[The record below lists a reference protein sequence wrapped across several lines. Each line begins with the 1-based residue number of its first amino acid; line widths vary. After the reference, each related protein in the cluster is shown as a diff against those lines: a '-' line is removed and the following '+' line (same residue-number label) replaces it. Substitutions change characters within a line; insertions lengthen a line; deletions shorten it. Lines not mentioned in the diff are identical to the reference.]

1 MLYLA
6 GARGRLHYR
15 RWQLDNAQAALAL
28 LPGIGQHSAHY
39 HRFARA
45 LAARGIELWA
55 LDTSGHGLSEG
66 DPDRPGNIHELAA
79 DARLFL
85 EQVHAQANSTPFLLG
100 HSLGAATALAVLRD
114 AEPGEFSGLVLSG
127 TPKAVLEGKSPKS
140 ARGADSPQRGADSPP
155 RAADSPRR
163 GVATPSRAHAGAR
176 SRAAVATERDS
187 DWPGPRLPEGLPVL
201 IVHGEDD
208 RRAPLDPVRD
218 WAAQVG
224 ARFTTY
230 PHAGHDLLH
239 EPVHAEVTA
248 EIVEFVHA
256 RSLV

>member
-85 EQVHAQANSTPFLLG
+85 EQVRAQANSTPFLLG

-140 ARGADSPQRGADSPP
+140 ARGADTPV
-155 RAADSPRR
+155 RAP
-163 GVATPSRAHAGAR
+163 AGPR

>member
-15 RWQLDNAQAALAL
+15 RWQLDHAQAVLAL

-45 LAARGIELWA
+45 LAAHGIELWA

-66 DPDRPGNIHELAA
+66 DPERPGNIHELAA
-79 DARLFL
+79 DARVFL
-85 EQVHAQANSTPFLLG
+85 DQVHERSDSTPFLMG

-114 AEPGEFSGLVLSG
+114 AEPGDFSGLVLSG
-127 TPKAVLEGKSPKS
+127 TPKAVLEGRSPKS
-140 ARGADSPQRGADSPP
+140 ARGAAGPGRG
-155 RAADSPRR
+155 RAQP
-163 GVATPSRAHAGAR
+163 VSRASAAVAR
-176 SRAAVATERDS
+176 SRAAAATESES

-201 IVHGEDD
+201 IMHGADD
-208 RRAPLDPVRD
+208 RRAPIEPVRAWSD
-218 WAAQVG
+218 QVG
-224 ARFTTY
+224 ARFLTY
-230 PHAGHDLLH
+230 PDTGHDLLH
-239 EPVHAEVTA
+239 EPAHAAVTA
-248 EIVEFVHA
+248 EVVDFVHV

>member
-15 RWQLDNAQAALAL
+15 RWQLDNAQAVLAF

-45 LAARGIELWA
+45 LAAQGIELWA

-66 DPDRPGNIHELAA
+66 DPERPGTIHELAA

-85 EQVHAQANSTPFLLG
+85 DQVHAHATSTPFLMG
-100 HSLGAATALAVLRD
+100 HSLGAATTLAVLRD
-114 AEPGEFSGLVLSG
+114 AQPGDFAGLVLCG
-127 TPKAVLEGKSPKS
+127 TPKAVLEGRSPKS
-140 ARGADSPQRGADSPP
+140 ARGAETAN
-155 RAADSPRR
+155 RA
-163 GVATPSRAHAGAR
+163 RAQGGSR
-176 SRAAVATERDS
+176 SRAALATEQES
-187 DWPGPRLPEGLPVL
+187 DWPGPRLPAGLPVL
-201 IVHGEDD
+201 IVHGADD
-208 RRAPLDPVRD
+208 RRAPVEPVRE
-218 WAAQVG
+218 WSAQVG
-224 ARFTTY
+224 ARFHTY
-230 PHAGHDLLH
+230 PDAGHDLLH
-239 EPVHAEVTA
+239 EPAHAEVTA

>member
-15 RWQLDNAQAALAL
+15 RWQLDHAHAALAL

-45 LAARGIELWA
+45 LAAHGIELWA

-66 DPDRPGNIHELAA
+66 DPERPGTIHELAA
-79 DARLFL
+79 DARMFL
-85 EQVHAQANSTPFLLG
+85 EQVRAQANSAPFLMG
-100 HSLGAATALAVLRD
+100 HSLGAATTLAVLRD
-114 AEPGEFSGLVLSG
+114 AEPGEYPGLVLSG

-140 ARGADSPQRGADSPP
+140 ARGADTSNRESAQP
-155 RAADSPRR
+155 
-163 GVATPSRAHAGAR
+163 R
-176 SRAAVATERDS
+176 SRAAVATEQDS

-201 IVHGEDD
+201 VVHGEDD
-208 RRAPLDPVRD
+208 RRAPLDPVQA
-218 WAAQVG
+218 WSAQVG
-224 ARFTTY
+224 ARFHAY
-230 PHAGHDLLH
+230 RNAGHDLLH
-239 EPVHAEVTA
+239 EPAHTEVTA
-248 EIVEFVHA
+248 EIVDFVHA

>member
-15 RWQLDNAQAALAL
+15 RWQLDNAHSVLAL

-45 LAARGIELWA
+45 LAAHGVELWA

-66 DPDRPGNIHELAA
+66 DPERPGTIHELAA

-85 EQVHAQANSTPFLLG
+85 DRVHAEANSAPFLMG
-100 HSLGAATALAVLRD
+100 HSLGAATTLAVLRES
-114 AEPGEFSGLVLSG
+114 APGEFAGLVLSG
-127 TPKAVLEGKSPKS
+127 TPKAVLEGRSPKS
-140 ARGADSPQRGADSPP
+140 ARGAGGPNP
-155 RAADSPRR
+155 
-163 GVATPSRAHAGAR
+163 VRAHGTTR
-176 SRAAVATERDS
+176 SRAALATEQSS
-187 DWPGPRLPEGLPVL
+187 DWPGPRLPEDLSVL

-208 RRAPLDPVRD
+208 RRAPVDPVRD
-218 WAAQVG
+218 WSAQVG
-224 ARFTTY
+224 ARFRTF
-230 PHAGHDLLH
+230 PNAGHDLLH

-248 EIVEFVHA
+248 EIIGFVHA
-256 RSLV
+256 HSLV

>member
-15 RWQLDNAQAALAL
+15 RWQLDHAQAVLAL

-45 LAARGIELWA
+45 LAAHGIELWA

-66 DPDRPGNIHELAA
+66 DPERPGNIHELAA
-79 DARLFL
+79 DARVFL
-85 EQVHAQANSTPFLLG
+85 DQVHERSDSTPFLMG

-114 AEPGEFSGLVLSG
+114 AEPGDFSGLVLSG
-127 TPKAVLEGKSPKS
+127 TPKAVLEGRSPKS
-140 ARGADSPQRGADSPP
+140 ARGAAGPGRG
-155 RAADSPRR
+155 RAQP
-163 GVATPSRAHAGAR
+163 VSRASAAVAR
-176 SRAAVATERDS
+176 SRAAAATESES

-201 IVHGEDD
+201 IMHGADD
-208 RRAPLDPVRD
+208 RRAPIEPVRAWSD
-218 WAAQVG
+218 QVG
-224 ARFTTY
+224 ARFLTY
-230 PHAGHDLLH
+230 PDTGHDLLH
-239 EPVHAEVTA
+239 EPAHAAVTA
-248 EIVEFVHA
+248 EVVDFVQV